1 MRISVLGNA
10 GSGKSTL
17 AHWLAK
23 RCGAALLDLDTVA
36 WEPGQVA
43 VPRSAE
49 AARGDVVAFCGAN
62 PRWVVEGC
70 YGSLADVTFSFNPT
84 LLFLNPGE
92 TQCVAHCLSRPWESH
107 KYSSQHEQDKHL
119 EFLLSWVRGYY
130 SREGDMSLSG
140 HRACFEAYA
149 GPKHEFSEAITL
161 EAPPPELLACLA

>member
-70 YGSLADVTFSFNPT
+70 YGTLVGVTFSFNPT

-107 KYSSQHEQDKHL
+107 KYSSQHQQDKHL
-119 EFLLSWVRGYY
+119 EFLLSWVRDYY

-149 GPKHEFSEAITL
+149 GRKHEFREPVTL